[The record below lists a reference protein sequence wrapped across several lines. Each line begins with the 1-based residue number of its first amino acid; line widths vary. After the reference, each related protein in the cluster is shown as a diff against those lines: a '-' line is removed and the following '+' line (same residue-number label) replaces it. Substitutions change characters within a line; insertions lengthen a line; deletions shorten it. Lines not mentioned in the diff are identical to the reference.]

1 MTNTDCL
8 VLKIEERDVSTGKPD
23 ATVFVLY
30 DQKDKC
36 YLVRGQ
42 RVKTEQTDA
51 GTYSFTCKRI
61 KDLTNFLSVVICKD
75 NTSSYILYNYDDL
88 PMSSDDITYSSLYS
102 DETTANEIA
111 AYDDLFY
118 NRSVLK
124 RYLGMLRNVF
134 NPYY

>member
-1 MTNTDCL
+1 M
-8 VLKIEERDVSTGKPD
+8 
-23 ATVFVLY
+23 
-30 DQKDKC
+30 
-36 YLVRGQ
+36 RGQ
-42 RVKTEQTDA
+42 RVDTKRAESVP
-51 GTYSFTCKRI
+51 YSFTCKRI
-61 KDLTNFLSVVICKD
+61 KDLTNFLSVAVCKD
-75 NTSSYILYNYDDL
+75 NMSCYILYNYDDL